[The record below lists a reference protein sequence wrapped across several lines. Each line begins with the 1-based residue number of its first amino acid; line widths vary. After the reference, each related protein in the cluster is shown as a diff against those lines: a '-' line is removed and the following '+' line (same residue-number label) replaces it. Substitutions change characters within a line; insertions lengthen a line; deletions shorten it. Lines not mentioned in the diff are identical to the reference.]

1 MPRSLGSQIHA
12 SDPQPHQSPATV
24 CPAKATVA
32 NGVELVSFS
41 PLEGENHIGSA
52 RRHIAANNN
61 LIFTDFFSFNRVVE
75 HDKRFSHGGLYQ
87 EIGRAVVRQFQS
99 DQTLADFA
107 GKLASVADHAYGT
120 RQFDIVGY
128 VGRLFLT
135 LAPSRQLESVG
146 QYYLALSLNRGTSGD
161 TSHAGSLFER
171 VADNGSLQYRARAM
185 LALGGKSFRAGD
197 YQTAMSFYRE
207 VMRNLRRDHV
217 FDPVTF
223 CVASRMGAVIRSL
236 KGDHRGAITDLERL
250 LPLARIAGSL
260 QPHTYYDYLNNLAV
274 ELGMV
279 GQLEEARRVSQIA
292 SASPYASV
300 YPEWHE
306 TLNEINSKTRRVSR
320 SMVGAP
326 QAPSEKPESPT
337 RILSWSNDHV
347 RQADPAQQSETP
359 SAIIISLQ
367 DWKKKLEKKSTDNIR
382 KKPTAE
388 EIESMDFMEK
398 QAAITRFVYAD
409 QVNEEML
416 DSILEV
422 TSTPNT
428 EDRGGA

>member
-1 MPRSLGSQIHA
+1 M
-12 SDPQPHQSPATV
+12 
-24 CPAKATVA
+24 
-32 NGVELVSFS
+32 
-41 PLEGENHIGSA
+41 
-52 RRHIAANNN
+52 AANNN
-61 LIFTDFFSFNRVVE
+61 LILTDFFSFNRVVE
-75 HDKRFSHGGLYQ
+75 PENRFSHGGLYQ
-87 EIGRAVVRQFQS
+87 EIARTVVREFQT

-128 VGRLFLT
+128 VGRLFLM

-161 TSHAGSLFER
+161 TARAGSLFEQ
-171 VADNGSLQYRARAM
+171 VADNGSSQYRARAM

-197 YQTAMSFYRE
+197 YQTAMSLYRE
-207 VMRNLRRDHV
+207 VMRSLRRDHV

-223 CVASRMGAVIRSL
+223 CVANRMSAVIRSL
-236 KGDHRGAITDLERL
+236 KGDHQGAITDLERL

-260 QPHTYYDYLNNLAV
+260 QPHTYYDYLNNVAV
-274 ELGMV
+274 ELGKV
-279 GQLEEARRVSQIA
+279 GQLEEARRVSQMA
-292 SASPYASV
+292 SASPYASA

-306 TLNEINSKTRRVSR
+306 TLNEIESKTRRVSR

-337 RILSWSNDHV
+337 QILSWSNERV
-347 RQADPAQQSETP
+347 RRADSAPQPETQIA
-359 SAIIISLQ
+359 SIISLQ
-367 DWKKKLEKKSTDNIR
+367 DWKKKREKKSTDNTR
-382 KKPTAE
+382 KKATAE
-388 EIESMDFMEK
+388 EIESMDFTEK
-398 QAAITRFVYAD
+398 QAAITRLVYAD
-409 QVNEEML
+409 QVSEEML